1 MSAPFHKIL
10 SKLERAVVAY
20 IIAQEAGTAAD
31 TVPGK
36 QSNTK
41 TRPIT
46 IVWGKH
52 WEVDPPHSTEFA
64 CDLTITL
71 KTDGL
76 LKEDQLTNDQVAA
89 SNERLG
95 KVFGSFTEPDPNNG
109 SDIPDAITAAA
120 RAKAAAD
127 ALLDPVGPDVD
138 LADFTFLNIVSQS
151 GDADATE
158 KGTWVDSMDLKVRC
172 SPYAI

>member
-1 MSAPFHKIL
+1 MAAPFHKIL

-20 IIAQEAGTAAD
+20 IIAQGAGTAAD

-41 TRPIT
+41 RLPVT

-52 WEVDPPHSTEFA
+52 WDVDPPHSTEFL
-64 CDLTITL
+64 CDLTITC
-71 KTDGL
+71 KASAPIEDG
-76 LKEDQLTNDQVAA
+76 QLSNDQVAA
-89 SNERLG
+89 SNLRLG

-120 RAKAAAD
+120 RAKATAD

-138 LADFTFLNIVSQS
+138 LADFTFLNMVAQS
-151 GDADATE
+151 GDADTSQ
-158 KGTWVDSMDLKVRC
+158 KGTWLDSMDLKVRC